1 MSTITNAD
9 EARAVLDQTREEFR
23 ELVLRL
29 SADEWNRPSDNAGWT
44 NGQLCWHIAFG
55 AGAGGQTVAR
65 LRKNKG
71 MNPPGPIM
79 AVFNLASLWMVRI
92 RSRGA
97 TPESVL
103 AFFDE
108 GYGKTVQL
116 VDTVGDDEWG
126 NGGVFL
132 GEPMTVGG
140 AFAFMGEHLREHAA
154 EMRRD

>member
-1 MSTITNAD
+1 MSEITNAD
-9 EARAVLDQTREEFR
+9 EARGALEQAREEFR
-23 ELVLRL
+23 ELVLGL
-29 SADEWNRPSDNAGWT
+29 SEDEWNRDSNNAGWT

-55 AGAGGQTVAR
+55 AGAGGQTISR
-65 LRKNKG
+65 LRRNKS

-108 GYGKTVQL
+108 GHGKSVKLT
-116 VDTVGDDEWG
+116 DTVGDDEWG
-126 NGGVFL
+126 NSGVVL
-132 GEPMTVGG
+132 GQPMTVGS
-140 AFAFMGEHLREHAA
+140 AFEFMGEHMREHAA